1 MNLAFKFNV
10 FGVISFLV
18 MCGLFYWLFPA
29 LDNVWLRGAVY
40 AVFAAFAF
48 SACFLIV
55 KRK

>member
-1 MNLAFKFNV
+1 MNLAFKFNL

-29 LDNVWLRGAVY
+29 LDNVFLRYAVY
-40 AVFAAFAF
+40 AVFAACAF

-55 KRK
+55 RRK

>member
-1 MNLAFKFNV
+1 MNLAFKFNI